1 MNSIITF
8 CILLLHTHLN
18 VITLLIHTQTN
29 SHDRLE
35 MWVIRATQPWE
46 MVNLQASMEI
56 TRHTIVRYSGGQ

>member
-29 SHDRLE
+29 SHDGLE
-35 MWVIRATQPWE
+35 MWVIRATQP
-46 MVNLQASMEI
+46 
-56 TRHTIVRYSGGQ
+56 